1 MPNSEDSLAKQLCM
15 SGIYLDHSIV
25 EQIKICFKHCTYMC
39 CKVINQCLTAR
50 IPQQNSFACLA
61 YTLITVL
68 QSKEKICF
76 GHGTNL
82 CRKIINQCLTVRIAQ
97 QKSLPPLA
105 YTLITV
111 FQIKEKT
118 IPIIAPTC
126 AVKYS
131 INHCLTVRIPQQ
143 KGFAPLAYTL
153 ITVLQSKEKIFR
165 ALHLHGL

>member
-1 MPNSEDSLAKQLCM
+1 M

-82 CRKIINQCLTVRIAQ
+82 CRKIINQSMPNSEDCLAKKLTTSGIYLDYSILDKRKNYSNHCTYMCCKILNQ
-97 QKSLPPLA
+97 SLPNSEDSSAKRLCTSGI
-105 YTLITV
+105 YLDHSIV
-111 FQIKEKT
+111 EQRKNFSS
-118 IPIIAPTC
+118 IAPTW
-126 AVKYS
+126 AVIIILK
-131 INHCLTVRIPQQ
+131 
-143 KGFAPLAYTL
+143 
-153 ITVLQSKEKIFR
+153 
-165 ALHLHGL
+165 